1 MPFRKRLKNWTAT
14 LRPPRIPSPDV
25 SRATSTTSL
34 VSSHNN
40 SISAPNASSSNIS
53 DPVPLRLEGLWKEA
67 YSNLQNKNPD
77 LLAQYEG
84 ILLSSTKSDT
94 LQNENRGNTDI
105 DPRLESCVKGRL
117 EAIENSRLKIRIG
130 GREIEV
136 RKQVRRVVG
145 GILSVKDIIS
155 AAVSAEP
162 HVSIAWAGV
171 LFLLDP
177 LAKSFHQDEDALDG
191 FQAVSDLMVRY
202 AFIEKGQGRIYSNSG
217 CKPADSGQHLAD
229 LIRSK
234 TVELYGLILE
244 YHMSLATHLNHA
256 GFKRFL
262 HDWAEIDK
270 WRNMLETI
278 TSLDQKIRQDLTAFA
293 GDDIQRI
300 FKELENSQRVVMDSL
315 AVLKQEFHE
324 AKQRELL
331 NGLPLVLEARF
342 GSFDDGNNPECLEGT
357 RTEILREIQTW
368 AENPDDSPVFWLRGM
383 AGTGKSTISRTFAA
397 ACQQRKSLVPH
408 GSPLAPHVYLGAT
421 FFFDRTKPG
430 RNTVEKLFP
439 TISNELASSFPD
451 ARDKVCRAISENQ
464 FIGTQNLRNQ
474 WNKLILEPLLTLEKE
489 LLLPVTLV
497 LLLDALDEAMSE
509 DHNEAGKP
517 AHDIGGVLRLMA
529 TSGKLQ
535 HIRLKFFFTSR
546 PEIFSQF
553 RHVLSREV
561 NIRNFELPKT
571 SVMSQMA
578 NIPKDDITIY
588 LEHRIRQVVSQATVD
603 YPESPV
609 KPTCWLSQDEERGIV
624 RTLAEKSDGLFIYAA
639 TACRFLEGVDCDLD
653 DLQTRMRE
661 LSDVGTE
668 GVSPQDNLDR
678 TYSQILKYSV
688 IYNSR
693 KTKAEKHDFY
703 ELFERVIGAV
713 VVLAEPLSIATL
725 EDLLDLAEKAPKT
738 RRLLNS
744 LSSVVSCGVGFGSPI
759 QLLHLSFRDFL
770 LGQPKRRCL
779 YDEFCI
785 DTKRAHADL
794 FRSCLKLLSRTL
806 KQDICSLDSPS
817 FLTEDI
823 DPSLLNQRIPASVR
837 YASQYWS
844 HHLQQAGIELFDDDC
859 VHQFLKQNFL
869 YWLEVM
875 SLLRMIPTAIH
886 NIIKLESYL
895 ADLPRDG
902 RSELQDMLYDMK
914 RFILASKNE
923 AEKAPAQVYRS
934 ALIFAPENSIC
945 RSVFRNLIPRSFSRL
960 PKTKKE
966 WDPLLQEFE
975 YGEYGEHLAISSDGK
990 TLAVLNGS
998 LMADRIKLWDLTTG
1012 TLLDTID
1019 CGGHAESIA
1028 FLTGDKYLVCYGGL
1042 RSVRIWDIEYGALL
1056 RTVLLTDDGDTLA
1069 SSLMNPNCT
1078 SSLSLRGYLAVV
1090 YPNGTTIGLI
1100 CTTQGVLQ
1108 KIYVPSTVNAI
1119 AWSSDGFTLAISVID
1134 GSILFWDAS
1143 ESAFMPSLME
1153 PFGFGRVLKLAFSPD
1168 GALLTER
1175 LLDDSVLIQLWEW
1188 EAGTLVWQ
1196 IVDDSQEWRECRSV
1210 DFAKVAIIAFYPTEK
1225 VLATWNQPAGLQRW
1239 DYVSRKRLMRIPT
1252 PKNETSVKLSP
1263 NGKLFVVA
1271 TEAADGTPI
1280 TELFDTST
1288 GVLLTRLKGIQHRPN
1303 FIFTPEGR
1311 ILISIDREQILRVW
1325 DLSSNLEPEKLANQ
1339 QTSIDKLTLSPDHR
1353 FVLSKST
1360 GHIGLWGINAGS
1372 PLRVVSR
1379 GDTWGIADIIEQ
1391 ALNSDY
1397 KRPILTKL
1405 KMPLDGNTP
1414 NDIFDELVED
1424 LVHVLFNSQPATDL
1438 LASFIQNRE
1447 KAISPNGRLL
1457 AKTSSSRK
1465 EISSGDDDIS
1475 PEKDEVTVWD
1485 VSTGEVVRTLHQ
1497 GNHRYLDLSFSPDA
1511 RLLAIG
1517 YTRFNSG
1524 INTLEIWDIE
1534 SGKVRVQEKMTVDDT
1549 LQQGKVLWSADGTK
1563 VALNSVHSGGAL
1575 RYDATLFLYDLVK
1588 KASVTLKYPGLS
1600 AALSPDGRR
1609 VATKAF
1615 DKSLSWWEI
1624 VGDNLTLLGQR
1635 ADMHWG
1641 SGRSRDDKDNFRFE
1655 GDQVIATDKTRT
1667 DVRSLLPNWDSRTSR
1682 QILLED
1688 GWIMYGPE
1696 RVLLPLQYR
1705 PRGVLVTKDNVLVI
1719 GHASGEITFW
1729 EFADEEIQS

>member
-1 MPFRKRLKNWTAT
+1 
-14 LRPPRIPSPDV
+14 
-25 SRATSTTSL
+25 
-34 VSSHNN
+34 
-40 SISAPNASSSNIS
+40 
-53 DPVPLRLEGLWKEA
+53 
-67 YSNLQNKNPD
+67 
-77 LLAQYEG
+77 
-84 ILLSSTKSDT
+84 
-94 LQNENRGNTDI
+94 
-105 DPRLESCVKGRL
+105 
-117 EAIENSRLKIRIG
+117 
-130 GREIEV
+130 
-136 RKQVRRVVG
+136 
-145 GILSVKDIIS
+145 
-155 AAVSAEP
+155 
-162 HVSIAWAGV
+162 
-171 LFLLDP
+171 
-177 LAKSFHQDEDALDG
+177 
-191 FQAVSDLMVRY
+191 
-202 AFIEKGQGRIYSNSG
+202 
-217 CKPADSGQHLAD
+217 
-229 LIRSK
+229 
-234 TVELYGLILE
+234 
-244 YHMSLATHLNHA
+244 MSLATHLSHS

-270 WRNMLETI
+270 WRNMLKTI
-278 TSLDQKIRQDLTAFA
+278 TSLDERIRQDLTAFA
-293 GDDIQRI
+293 GDNIQGI

-368 AENPDDSPVFWLRGM
+368 AEDPDVSPVFWLRGM

-408 GSPLAPHVYLGAT
+408 GSPLAPHVYLGTT

-497 LLLDALDEAMSE
+497 LLLDALDEAVSE
-509 DHNEAGKP
+509 DHKEAGKP

-529 TSGKLQ
+529 TPGKLQ
-535 HIRLKFFFTSR
+535 HIRLKLFLTSR
-546 PEIFSQF
+546 PEIFSHF
-553 RHVLSREV
+553 RHVLSEEIS
-561 NIRNFELPKT
+561 IRNFELPKT
-571 SVMSQMA
+571 SVMSQEA

-588 LEHRIRQVVSQATVD
+588 LEHQIRQVVSQATVD
-603 YPESPV
+603 YPESLV
-609 KPTCWLSQDEERGIV
+609 KSTCWLGQDEERGIV

-661 LSDVGTE
+661 LSDVGSE
-668 GVSPQDNLDR
+668 GDSPQDNLDR

-703 ELFERVIGAV
+703 QLFERVIGAV
-713 VVLAEPLSIATL
+713 VVLAEPLTIATL
-725 EDLLDLAEKAPKT
+725 EDLLDLSEKAPKT

-744 LSSVVSCGVGFGSPI
+744 LSSVVSCGVSFGSPI

-785 DTKRAHADL
+785 DSKRAYADL

-844 HHLQQAGIELFDDDC
+844 HHLQHAGIELYDDDC

-895 ADLPRDG
+895 ADLPPLNPSAMGDPG
-902 RSELQDMLYDMK
+902 FKIWYMMK

-923 AEKAPAQVYRS
+923 VEKAPAQVYRS

-945 RSVFRNLIPRSFSRL
+945 KSVFRNLIPRSFSKL
-960 PKTKKE
+960 PKTKKD

-990 TLAVLNGS
+990 TLAVLYGS
-998 LMADRIKLWDLTTG
+998 LMADRVKLWDLTTG

-1019 CGGHAESIA
+1019 CGVHTDSIA

-1069 SSLMNPNCT
+1069 SALMNPNCT
-1078 SSLSLRGYLAVV
+1078 SSLSSRGYLAVV

-1108 KIYVPSTVNAI
+1108 KIYVPSTVNAS

-1143 ESAFMPSLME
+1143 ESAFMPSLMQ

-1210 DFAKVAIIAFYPTEK
+1210 DFAKDVIIAFYPTEK

-1239 DYVSRKRLMRIPT
+1239 DYESRKRLMRIPT
-1252 PKNETSVKLSP
+1252 PENETSVKLSP

-1271 TEAADGTPI
+1271 AKEADGTPI

-1288 GVLLTRLKGIQHRPN
+1288 GALLTRLKSIRHCPH
-1303 FIFTPEGR
+1303 FVFTPDGR
-1311 ILISIDREQILRVW
+1311 ILISIDSEQILRVW

-1397 KRPILTKL
+1397 KGSILTKL
-1405 KMPLDGNTP
+1405 KLPLDGNTT
-1414 NDIFDELVED
+1414 NAIFDEHVDD
-1424 LVHVLFNSQPATDL
+1424 LVHVLFSSPLETDFFAT
-1438 LASFIQNRE
+1438 FIQNQE
-1447 KAISPNGRLL
+1447 KAISPKGRLL
-1457 AKTSSSRK
+1457 ARTWSSRK

-1475 PEKDEVTVWD
+1475 PENDVTVWD
-1485 VSTGEVVRTLHQ
+1485 VNTGEVVRTLHH
-1497 GNHRYLDLSFSPDA
+1497 GNNRYLDLSFFPDG

-1517 YTRFNSG
+1517 HTRFNSG
-1524 INTLEIWDIE
+1524 INTLEIWDIR
-1534 SGKVRVQEKMTVDDT
+1534 SGKLRVQEKMTVDDT

-1563 VALNSVHSGGAL
+1563 VALNSVNFGRAFQ
-1575 RYDATLFLYDLVK
+1575 YDATLFLYDLVK
-1588 KASVTLKYPGLS
+1588 EASVTLKYPGLW

-1609 VATKAF
+1609 VATRAF
-1615 DKSLSWWEI
+1615 DGSFSLWEI
-1624 VGDNLTLLGQR
+1624 VGDKLNLRGQR
-1635 ADMHWG
+1635 ADMHWVF
-1641 SGRSRDDKDNFRFE
+1641 SLFRDKFRFE
-1655 GDQVIATDKTRT
+1655 GDQVIATDKSRI

-1682 QILLED
+1682 QILLEND
-1688 GWIMYGPE
+1688 WIMYGPE

-1705 PRGVLVTKDNVLVI
+1705 SRGVLVTEDNVLVI

-1729 EFADEEIQS
+1729 EFADEEI

>member
-14 LRPPRIPSPDV
+14 LRPPRTLSTDV
-25 SRATSTTSL
+25 SRNTSTASL
-34 VSSHNN
+34 APSH
-40 SISAPNASSSNIS
+40 SISVADASPLSIS
-53 DPVPLRLEGLWKEA
+53 DPVPLKLEGLWKKA
-67 YSNLQNKNPD
+67 YSNLQNKNPK

-105 DPRLESCVKGRL
+105 DPRLQSCVKGRL
-117 EAIENSRLKIRIG
+117 EAIENSRLKIRISG
-130 GREIEV
+130 KEVEV

-368 AENPDDSPVFWLRGM
+368 AEDPDDSPVFWLRGM

-421 FFFDRTKPG
+421 FFFNRTKPG

-517 AHDIGGVLRLMA
+517 AHDIGGILKLLA
-529 TSGKLQ
+529 TAGKLQ
-535 HIRLKFFFTSR
+535 HIRLKLFFTSR

-571 SVMSQMA
+571 SVMSQKA

-661 LSDVGTE
+661 LSDVGSE
-668 GVSPQDNLDR
+668 GDSPQDNLDR

-703 ELFERVIGAV
+703 QLFERVIGAV
-713 VVLAEPLSIATL
+713 VVLAEPLTITTL
-725 EDLLDLAEKAPKT
+725 EDLLDLSEKAPKT

-744 LSSVVSCGVGFGSPI
+744 LSSVVSCGVSFGSPI

-844 HHLQQAGIELFDDDC
+844 HHLQHAGIELFDDDC

-886 NIIKLESYL
+886 NIIKLEDYL

-902 RSELQDMLYDMK
+902 RAGLQDMLFDMK
-914 RFILASKNE
+914 RFTLASKNE
-923 AEKAPAQVYRS
+923 VEKAPAQVYRS

-945 RSVFRNLIPRSFSRL
+945 RSIFRDLIPRSFSKL
-960 PKTKKE
+960 PKMKKE
-966 WDPLLQEFE
+966 WDPLLLEIENRDF
-975 YGEYGEHLAISSDGK
+975 GELLAISSDGK
-990 TLAVLNGS
+990 TLAVLNGP
-998 LMADRIKLWDLTTG
+998 LMAGRIKLWDLTTG

-1019 CGGHAESIA
+1019 CGGYADTIA

-1042 RSVRIWDIEYGALL
+1042 SVRIWDIKYGVLL
-1056 RTVLLTDDGDTLA
+1056 RTVLLTDDGDTFG
-1069 SSLMNPNCT
+1069 SSLMNSDCT
-1078 SSLSLRGYLAVV
+1078 SSLSSRGYLAVV

-1100 CTTQGVLQ
+1100 CTTHGVLQ
-1108 KIYVPSTVNAI
+1108 KTYVPSTVNAI
-1119 AWSSDGFTLAISVID
+1119 AWSLDGSTLAISIID

-1143 ESAFMPSLME
+1143 ESAFKPSLMQ
-1153 PFGFGRVLKLAFSPD
+1153 PFGIGRTLKLAFSPD
-1168 GALLTER
+1168 SALLAER

-1188 EAGTLVWQ
+1188 GAGTLVWQ

-1210 DFAKVAIIAFYPTEK
+1210 DFAKDAIIAFYPTEK
-1225 VLATWNQPAGLQRW
+1225 ILATWNQPAGLQRW
-1239 DYVSRKRLMRIPT
+1239 DYESRKRLMRIPT
-1252 PKNETSVKLSP
+1252 PKNETSVELSP

-1271 TEAADGTPI
+1271 TKEADNTPI
-1280 TELFDTST
+1280 TELFETST
-1288 GVLLTRLKGIQHRPN
+1288 GALLTRLTSIRHFPH
-1303 FIFTPEGR
+1303 FVFTPEGR
-1311 ILISIDREQILRVW
+1311 ILISIDGEQILRVW
-1325 DLSSNLEPEKLANQ
+1325 DLSSNLEPERLANQ
-1339 QTSIDKLTLSPDHR
+1339 QTSIDKLTLSPDHQ

-1360 GHIGLWGINAGS
+1360 GHIGLWGVKASS
-1372 PLRVVSR
+1372 PVRVVSR
-1379 GDTWGIADIIEQ
+1379 GDTLGIADIIEQ

-1397 KRPILTKL
+1397 KGPILTKL
-1405 KMPLDGNTP
+1405 KMPLDGNIT

-1424 LVHVLFNSQPATDL
+1424 LVHVLFSSPPENGL
-1438 LASFIQNRE
+1438 LATFIQNQE

-1457 AKTSSSRK
+1457 AKTSSSRNK
-1465 EISSGDDDIS
+1465 IAPGDDDIS
-1475 PEKDEVTVWD
+1475 PENEVTVWD
-1485 VSTGEVVRTLHQ
+1485 VSTGEVVRTLHH
-1497 GNHRYLDLSFSPDA
+1497 GDHRYLDLSFSPDG
-1511 RLLAIG
+1511 RLLAVG
-1517 YTRFNSG
+1517 HTRFNSG
-1524 INTLEIWDIE
+1524 INTLEIWNIG
-1534 SGKVRVQEKMTVDDT
+1534 SGKLRLQENTAVDYKF
-1549 LQQGKVLWSADGTK
+1549 QQGEVLWSADGTK
-1563 VALNSVHSGGAL
+1563 VALDSVDFGGAL
-1575 RYDATLFLYDLVK
+1575 QDQAMLFLYDLVK
-1588 KASVTLKYPGLS
+1588 KSSVTFRYPGLG
-1600 AALSPDGRR
+1600 AVLSPDGRQ

-1615 DKSLSWWEI
+1615 NRSLSLWEI
-1624 VGDNLTLLGQR
+1624 VGDNLNLRGQR

-1641 SGRSRDDKDNFRFE
+1641 SRLFKDDKFKFE
-1655 GDQVIATDKTRT
+1655 GDQVIATDRSRT

-1682 QILLED
+1682 KILLEN